1 MVVGAYQSFQFFQTK
16 TWFLKNNG
24 ALFKYYLIS
33 IIKLLKKSVH
43 KTELYINY
51 ASHLK

>member
-24 ALFKYYLIS
+24 ALSKYYLIS

-43 KTELYINY
+43 KT
-51 ASHLK
+51 